1 MNKPEFTTTTT
12 SHIFIS
18 SFYMCS
24 SKLERI
30 VFDMPRSTPI
40 SATALDVLRDTIDGK
55 RENRIN
61 V

>member
-1 MNKPEFTTTTT
+1 
-12 SHIFIS
+12 
-18 SFYMCS
+18 MCS